1 MTRLQIITDS
11 QTWQN
16 FRTWQ
21 KEHQVAKFRA
31 IKQHATETNH
41 GKQRH
46 GMNLLI
52 AYNKNPLLTV
62 SQKGTENMMAPI

>member
-31 IKQHATETNH
+31 IKQHATGTDH
-41 GKQRH
+41 IKKRH
-46 GMNLLI
+46 GMNLLN
-52 AYNKNPLLTV
+52 ALNKSPLLST
-62 SQKGTENMMAPI
+62 SQKGTEGMMAPM